1 MNSAIPISLQFAPK
15 TSPKIRAR
23 ISYAF
28 RVFAAIYGHPVVDA
42 ENSSLAISCF
52 YGSLPPQNAWSAKF
66 HIPALYCDVEFEKPL
81 HSAAKHRY
89 ANEEVYLSFGIEA
102 RQHRPDWLGEIFLW
116 LSSSYEAG
124 IRERDVVGRIP
135 YSRTIFKTA
144 DISVR
149 KPHAAILMAWM
160 ENELRH
166 HPNGE
171 ALPTAPSPFP
181 GATHAVISSHD
192 LDFYL
197 ANRLSTLARLT
208 KNLVIALMTY
218 RSWSYFVE
226 NSRMI
231 LQLLHGKRIGDFLPS
246 LIAASAHLDFCST
259 LFAVS
264 RHGDRRD
271 PDYRLEDIFARLAEA
286 ARRGFSVGLHGSY
299 RSVME
304 DRSLPLEAQVLAT
317 HLYAAPIATRQHWL
331 RFRRH
336 ADLFNEIE
344 RAELLCDSSLGF
356 PDMVGFRNG
365 ASFAFPPYDFAN
377 ERPHGFL
384 EVPLV
389 LMDGSVE
396 AAARTLSANPQQL
409 AEEVLGESRKY
420 GWGGISILW
429 HNPIEPLSIPPEI
442 NQVFWN
448 CAKQQ
453 KQFGESWM
461 SIDQFFQGCI
471 ERYHNAG
478 LLEGVNVDGQPAS
491 HKRSV
496 VTRTQPTDLEGVQP
510 AHSGPHS
517 H

>member
-1 MNSAIPISLQFAPK
+1 LNSAIPISLEFTPE
-15 TSPKIRAR
+15 TSLKLRAR

-42 ENSSLAISCF
+42 ENSSLAIPCF
-52 YGSLPPQNAWSAKF
+52 YGDVPSRNARPDTF
-66 HIPALYCDVEFEKPL
+66 YIPALYWDVEFEKPL

-102 RQHRPDWLGEIFLW
+102 RQKRPDWLGEIFLW
-116 LSSSYEAG
+116 LSSGYEAG
-124 IRERDVVGRIP
+124 IRERDAIGRIP
-135 YSRTIFKTA
+135 YSQTIFNTA
-144 DISVR
+144 EISVR

-160 ENELRH
+160 ENELRRR
-166 HPNGE
+166 PNGD
-171 ALPTAPSPFP
+171 ALPAAPSPFP
-181 GATHAVISSHD
+181 IVTHAVISSHD

-208 KNLVIALMTY
+208 KNLAIALTTY
-218 RSWSYFVE
+218 RSWDYFVE

-231 LQLLHGKRIGDFLPS
+231 LQLLRGKPIGDFLPS

-271 PDYRLEDIFARLAEA
+271 PDYRLGNISARLAEA

-304 DRSLPLEAQVLAT
+304 DRSLRLEAQVLAA
-317 HLYAAPIATRQHWL
+317 HSYSAPIANRQHWL
-331 RFRRH
+331 RFCRH
-336 ADLFNEIE
+336 ADLFQEIE
-344 RAELLCDSSLGF
+344 RAELFCDSSLGF
-356 PDMVGFRNG
+356 PDAVGFRNG

-377 ERPHGFL
+377 ERPHRFL
-384 EVPLV
+384 EIPLI

-396 AAARTLSANPQQL
+396 AVARTLRADPQQL

-429 HNPIEPLSIPPEI
+429 HNPIEPLSVPSEI

-461 SIDQFFQGCI
+461 SVDQFFQGCI

-478 LLEGVNVDGQPAS
+478 LLEGVNVDGQPAT
-491 HKRSV
+491 HERSV
-496 VTRTQPTDLEGVQP
+496 VTRTQPADIEGVQP
-510 AHSGPHS
+510 AHIGPHS